1 MIAFPYVLD
10 QVATGTF
17 QLALLYTENGLR
29 FHLQDTRSGQDA
41 WLSPEGAQT
50 LAGIFALHPFPF
62 SIVAFGDQAYACSSV
77 IEIQVLQNGGL
88 SVSIPAHCIHPI
100 QHLLE
105 ELERTRSLF
114 DAL

>member
-1 MIAFPYVLD
+1 VIALPHVLD

-17 QLALLYTENGLR
+17 QLALLYTEHGLR
-29 FHLQDTRSGQDA
+29 FHLQDKRSGQDA

-62 SIVAFGDQAYACSSV
+62 SIVALGDQAYACSSV
-77 IEIQVLQNGGL
+77 IEVQVLQDGF

-100 QHLLE
+100 RHLLE